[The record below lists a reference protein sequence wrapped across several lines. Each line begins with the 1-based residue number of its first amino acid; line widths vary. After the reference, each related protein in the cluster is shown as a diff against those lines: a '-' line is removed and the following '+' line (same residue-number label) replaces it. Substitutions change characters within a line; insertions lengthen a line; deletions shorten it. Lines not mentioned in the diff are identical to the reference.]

1 VDFVIAAHASH
12 DADWPREQGKN
23 RVAKSRT
30 SFATG
35 VSGNPGGR
43 PRAALDVQELARAAT
58 PAAIAALVAALA
70 NPRERVSAAVALLDR
85 AWGKPTLP
93 LAGDAAAAPIAY
105 SFRWADA
112 TTQSGPEP
120 EAIDDASDADDVEEL
135 FAAPPC

>member
-1 VDFVIAAHASH
+1 
-12 DADWPREQGKN
+12 
-23 RVAKSRT
+23 
-30 SFATG
+30 
-35 VSGNPGGR
+35 
-43 PRAALDVQELARAAT
+43 VQELARAAT

-105 SFRWADA
+105 EFRWADA
-112 TTQSGPEP
+112 TPPPEPEP